1 MRWLFLLSIALTA
14 APTHAL
20 VLVKDGAAQADIRA
34 GADAAGAAAVLQ
46 EYLEKISGARLEI
59 RTEEAGAKKPA
70 ILVGEAAVKAGLR
83 FPGPTPSR
91 EAYAILTKGN
101 RLLMAGESP
110 AATEFAVY
118 HFLETL
124 GCRWFMPGETGEV
137 TPSLKTID
145 VAPLDI
151 REKPGFDSR
160 RIWGSGFSERS
171 GWCRQNR
178 TGGLAMDTRHNW
190 NELVPEASYWADHPE
205 YFSLIGGERKVRQL
219 CTSNP
224 EVIKAATQTV
234 LARFRAN
241 PALTTISLSPNDGG
255 GFCQCENCRK
265 LDVAG
270 YLEPSN
276 GATCLSDRLQVFYNA
291 VAREVRR
298 EFPDRI
304 LNYYAYGDYTL
315 PPKRETRIEP
325 NLMVWIAPI
334 RSCRLHGMGASNCP
348 SRQELARYIEDWS
361 KIAPHIGYRTYNFNL
376 AESITPYSKI
386 SIYKQEIPFLKA
398 HNCSALNFET
408 FGSWA
413 IEGPHTY
420 LSARLAWDAG
430 ANVDAIMAEF
440 YDRLFGKAAPHVRYY
455 WERVDRAFVEAA
467 THAGSFYCLP
477 RIWTPEML
485 RACTKD
491 LEAAEKAAQS
501 DIIRQ
506 RVRVF
511 RRGLENARMYMD
523 IHNAS
528 LEGDWVRAKDVY
540 DRFLAHAREM
550 VSDGILNPYGVT
562 YLERF
567 VAPGVL
573 AGYARC
579 TDGCSIVARLP
590 DEWQFRYDA
599 EDRGESE
606 KWFSPDAPSDG
617 WRTVRTYTSTIEE
630 QGIEE
635 QMTFMWYS
643 TRVNVD
649 KAGAGL
655 VLWFSDVDGRSKV
668 WVNGKPAGEGA
679 PGNFD
684 IDLKGLLKPGPN
696 SITVRVDH
704 SRISDLA
711 LGGILGPAFIY
722 SRSQPQ
728 QQP

>member
-1 MRWLFLLSIALTA
+1 MDQAVELLDRVGAIVDRHAPAIRERFTDGLVKRWPGYAFDRWLREPGNLLNLLVGSEGTLA
-14 APTHAL
+14 AITSAELSLVPIPKSKGL
-20 VLVKDGAAQADIRA
+20 VLLYFPSVIDERAFNRITRALDEAQERGATLVQLVP
-34 GADAAGAAAVLQ
+34 GPKWDAA
-46 EYLEKISGARLEI
+46 
-59 RTEEAGAKKPA
+59 
-70 ILVGEAAVKAGLR
+70 
-83 FPGPTPSR
+83 
-91 EAYAILTKGN
+91 
-101 RLLMAGESP
+101 
-110 AATEFAVY
+110 
-118 HFLETL
+118 
-124 GCRWFMPGETGEV
+124 
-137 TPSLKTID
+137 
-145 VAPLDI
+145 
-151 REKPGFDSR
+151 
-160 RIWGSGFSERS
+160 
-171 GWCRQNR
+171 
-178 TGGLAMDTRHNW
+178 TR
-190 NELVPEASYWADHPE
+190 
-205 YFSLIGGERKVRQL
+205 
-219 CTSNP
+219 
-224 EVIKAATQTV
+224 
-234 LARFRAN
+234 
-241 PALTTISLSPNDGG
+241 
-255 GFCQCENCRK
+255 
-265 LDVAG
+265 
-270 YLEPSN
+270 
-276 GATCLSDRLQVFYNA
+276 
-291 VAREVRR
+291 
-298 EFPDRI
+298 
-304 LNYYAYGDYTL
+304 
-315 PPKRETRIEP
+315 
-325 NLMVWIAPI
+325 
-334 RSCRLHGMGASNCP
+334 
-348 SRQELARYIEDWS
+348 

-630 QGIEE
+630 PGIEE